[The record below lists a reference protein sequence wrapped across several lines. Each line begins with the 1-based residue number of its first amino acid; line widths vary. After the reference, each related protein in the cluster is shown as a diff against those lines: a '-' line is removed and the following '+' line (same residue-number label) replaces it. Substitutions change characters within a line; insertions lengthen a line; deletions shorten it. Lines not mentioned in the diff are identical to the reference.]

1 MVLPALHPV
10 LASLRLLICRPLL
23 CRLNVKCLPQ
33 ASAFEYLFEH
43 SQPVGTALFW
53 EVVELLGG
61 VA

>member
-1 MVLPALHPV
+1 MVFPALHPMF
-10 LASLRLLICRPLL
+10 ASLQLLICLLLL
-23 CRLNVKCLPQ
+23 CCLTVKCPPQ

-43 SQPVGTALFW
+43 SQTLALLW